1 MSGLSEINLLN
12 TDTLK
17 TVDVGRATSRPTTPV
32 ANTVNKI
39 DIERKA
45 AVPGS
50 PSTDRVV
57 PMDDLNLLMDPTKTK
72 SEDRLGGGLGISS
85 SPSPPTLSI
94 QKPAAAP
101 TTTSMHSFLNE
112 TTDLSD
118 ILGKKDT
125 KSAADFSFTP
135 SINVST
141 NATLPTPPR
150 AAVAAP
156 APVAAAAA
164 ANATTTG
171 SAASAAAPAPAANGG
186 LWSSLFGAPAPAP
199 ATTAPAATPA
209 TTPATPASATATK
222 PLFGATTTPAT
233 TTVPAAP
240 APAPTNAELLREKQ
254 DLLFKLNRLRE
265 RGMPVSKKYTMSSPL
280 EDIKMEFMSLKAQ
293 RDIHNSIKFQ
303 RKMMMAVVTG
313 VEFINT
319 KFDPFDVKLDGWSES
334 VHENVNDYDEIFEE
348 LHEKH
353 KEKAKMAPETKLFF
367 SLAGSAFMFHLT
379 QSLFKSSTPAMA
391 DVMQQNPEMMKQ
403 FAQAAVGAQ
412 QQQQQMGGGG
422 YGAPMPPQGG
432 GGGMGGGGM
441 GGGMGD
447 LFSGLMGGGGGGGL
461 GGLGGLMGAM
471 GGMGGMGGGSGSD
484 NGSSYGASEV
494 RRQEMSGPKG
504 VDDILSQLSAPPPAP
519 AARAAPPAT
528 TSGSGGL
535 SEVDTASLV
544 REISTSIDAKGGGSN
559 QRLASVTKA
568 TPSDLQQHGHT
579 MRKMDTASSGYRRK
593 VTDGMKLN
601 I

>member
-12 TDTLK
+12 TDSLK
-17 TVDVGRATSRPTTPV
+17 TIDVGGVSSSRPSTPV
-32 ANTVNKI
+32 TNTVNKI
-39 DIERKA
+39 DIERNA

-57 PMDDLNLLMDPTKTK
+57 PMDDLNLLMDPTKIK
-72 SEDRLGGGLGISS
+72 SEDRGLGISS
-85 SPSPPTLSI
+85 SSPTHSPPTLNI
-94 QKPAAAP
+94 QKSTGP
-101 TTTSMHSFLNE
+101 TTTSSSMHSFLNE

-125 KSAADFSFTP
+125 TSAADFSFTP

-141 NATLPTPPR
+141 NATLPTPPK
-150 AAVAAP
+150 ATVTSP
-156 APVAAAAA
+156 AAATSTTK
-164 ANATTTG
+164 TTTP
-171 SAASAAAPAPAANGG
+171 SATAAAPSPAPASNNG
-186 LWSSLFGAPAPAP
+186 LWSSLFGAPAPSPAP
-199 ATTAPAATPA
+199 ATVSAA
-209 TTPATPASATATK
+209 ASATPTQSTPAAPSAASTASK
-222 PLFGATTTPAT
+222 PLFGSTSSTSPSSTTPA
-233 TTVPAAP
+233 
-240 APAPTNAELLREKQ
+240 PTEAERLREKQ

-280 EDIKMEFMSLKAQ
+280 EDIRLEFLSLKAQ

-319 KFDPFDVKLDGWSES
+319 KFDPFDIKLDGWSES

-412 QQQQQMGGGG
+412 QQQMGGGG
-422 YGAPMPPQGG
+422 YGAPPAPPQ
-432 GGGMGGGGM
+432 GGM

-447 LFSGLMGGGGGGGL
+447 LFSGLMGGGGG
-461 GGLGGLMGAM
+461 AER
-471 GGMGGMGGGSGSD
+471 SHRSP
-484 NGSSYGASEV
+484 SWAPERASWE
-494 RRQEMSGPKG
+494 
-504 VDDILSQLSAPPPAP
+504 LW
-519 AARAAPPAT
+519 
-528 TSGSGGL
+528 
-535 SEVDTASLV
+535 
-544 REISTSIDAKGGGSN
+544 
-559 QRLASVTKA
+559 
-568 TPSDLQQHGHT
+568 
-579 MRKMDTASSGYRRK
+579 
-593 VTDGMKLN
+593 
-601 I
+601 

>member
-1 MSGLSEINLLN
+1 
-12 TDTLK
+12 
-17 TVDVGRATSRPTTPV
+17 
-32 ANTVNKI
+32 
-39 DIERKA
+39 
-45 AVPGS
+45 
-50 PSTDRVV
+50 
-57 PMDDLNLLMDPTKTK
+57 
-72 SEDRLGGGLGISS
+72 
-85 SPSPPTLSI
+85 
-94 QKPAAAP
+94 
-101 TTTSMHSFLNE
+101 
-112 TTDLSD
+112 
-118 ILGKKDT
+118 
-125 KSAADFSFTP
+125 
-135 SINVST
+135 
-141 NATLPTPPR
+141 
-150 AAVAAP
+150 
-156 APVAAAAA
+156 
-164 ANATTTG
+164 
-171 SAASAAAPAPAANGG
+171 
-186 LWSSLFGAPAPAP
+186 
-199 ATTAPAATPA
+199 
-209 TTPATPASATATK
+209 
-222 PLFGATTTPAT
+222 
-233 TTVPAAP
+233 
-240 APAPTNAELLREKQ
+240 
-254 DLLFKLNRLRE
+254 
-265 RGMPVSKKYTMSSPL
+265 
-280 EDIKMEFMSLKAQ
+280 MEFMNLKAQ

-412 QQQQQMGGGG
+412 QQQQMGGARGG
-422 YGAPMPPQGG
+422 YGAPPMPQHHAPPQA

-441 GGGMGD
+441 GGGGMGD
-447 LFSGLMGGGGGGGL
+447 LFSGLMGGGGGAL
-461 GGLGGLMGAM
+461 GGLGGLMGEM
-471 GGMGGMGGGSGSD
+471 GGMGGGGGSGSD

-494 RRQEMSGPKG
+494 QRQEMSGPKG
-504 VDDILSQLSAPPPAP
+504 VDDILTQLSTQSQQVP
-519 AARAAPPAT
+519 AARAPPAT
-528 TSGSGGL
+528 TNGSGGL

-544 REISTSIDAKGGGSN
+544 KEISTSIDAKSNN

-568 TPSDLQQHGHT
+568 TPADLQQHGHT

>member
-17 TVDVGRATSRPTTPV
+17 TVDVGRATSRPSTPV

-39 DIERKA
+39 DIERKT

-72 SEDRLGGGLGISS
+72 SEDRLGGGLGIS
-85 SPSPPTLSI
+85 PSPPTMSI
-94 QKPAAAP
+94 EKSVAP
-101 TTTSMHSFLNE
+101 TTTSSSMHSFLNE

-141 NATLPTPPR
+141 NATLPTPPK
-150 AAVAAP
+150 ATVAAP
-156 APVAAAAA
+156 APAAAASV
-164 ANATTTG
+164 ANATTTTG
-171 SAASAAAPAPAANGG
+171 SAASAAPAPAANGG

-199 ATTAPAATPA
+199 AAAAPATTPA
-209 TTPATPASATATK
+209 TTPATASTTATK
-222 PLFGATTTPAT
+222 PLFSKTTPTTTS
-233 TTVPAAP
+233 AAP
-240 APAPTNAELLREKQ
+240 APAPTNAEILREKQ

-319 KFDPFDVKLDGWSES
+319 KFDPFDIKLDGWSES

-412 QQQQQMGGGG
+412 QQQQMGGGG

-432 GGGMGGGGM
+432 MGGGMGGGGM

-447 LFSGLMGGGGGGGL
+447 LFSGLMGGGGGGGGL

-471 GGMGGMGGGSGSD
+471 GGMGGGGGSGSD

-504 VDDILSQLSAPPPAP
+504 VDDILSQLSAAPPAP
-519 AARAAPPAT
+519 TARAAPAPT

-544 REISTSIDAKGGGSN
+544 REISTSIDAKGKGGADGSN

-568 TPSDLQQHGHT
+568 TPSDIQQHGHT

>member
-12 TDTLK
+12 TDSLK
-17 TVDVGRATSRPTTPV
+17 TIDVGGVSSSRPSTPV
-32 ANTVNKI
+32 TNTVNKI
-39 DIERKA
+39 DIERNA

-50 PSTDRVV
+50 PSADRVV

-72 SEDRLGGGLGISS
+72 SEDRGLGISS
-85 SPSPPTLSI
+85 SSPTQSPPTLNI
-94 QKPAAAP
+94 QKSTGP
-101 TTTSMHSFLNE
+101 TTTSSSMHSFLNE

-125 KSAADFSFTP
+125 TSAADFSFTP

-141 NATLPTPPR
+141 NATLPTPPK
-150 AAVAAP
+150 
-156 APVAAAAA
+156 AAAASPA
-164 ANATTTG
+164 AATSAAKTTTP
-171 SAASAAAPAPAANGG
+171 SATAAAPSTAPASNNG
-186 LWSSLFGAPAPAP
+186 LWSSLFGAPAPSPAP
-199 ATTAPAATPA
+199 ATASAPAASATPA
-209 TTPATPASATATK
+209 QPTPATPASSAASTTSK
-222 PLFGATTTPAT
+222 PLFGSTSNTSPSATK
-233 TTVPAAP
+233 
-240 APAPTNAELLREKQ
+240 PAPTEAERLREKQ

-280 EDIKMEFMSLKAQ
+280 EDIRMEFMSLKAQ

-319 KFDPFDVKLDGWSES
+319 KFDPFDIKLDGWSES

-412 QQQQQMGGGG
+412 QQQHQTGGGG
-422 YGAPMPPQGG
+422 YGAPPAPPQGG
-432 GGGMGGGGM
+432 G

-447 LFSGLMGGGGGGGL
+447 LFSGLMGGGGGL

-471 GGMGGMGGGSGSD
+471 GGMGGGGGSGSD

-544 REISTSIDAKGGGSN
+544 REISTSIDAKGGSN